1 MSQEMPKQALIH
13 TLEKMLEP
21 ITGKIVSLS
30 ASDLLAVW
38 DFFDL
43 NHDGALT
50 DEEYELFVRIFG
62 EILKNVFPNYSRT
75 SIPDLITASINPGMP
90 YQIGIDEIS
99 HLLDEEE
106 RFLLVFRK
114 LSNISSSFEF
124 MKIWREFDSDGNGLL
139 DSSELQAF
147 LRKLL
152 AKTSVPVTEEKIQEF
167 AALIM
172 RFFDMNSDGHLQIC
186 EMSKLLPTK
195 NNILANNTLHD
206 ISEAELDKIFDFY
219 DQDHNGVIEN
229 EEFEG
234 LVKDLMDSAKK
245 NYMSKDLDEFRDL
258 LLKQWDENSDGK
270 ISKAELK
277 LLLRH
282 SRSL

>member
-21 ITGKIVSLS
+21 ITGKAVSLS
-30 ASDLLAVW
+30 ATDLLAVW

-62 EILKNVFPNYSRT
+62 EILKNVFPNYNRT

-90 YQIGIDEIS
+90 YQIGIDE
-99 HLLDEEE
+99 
-106 RFLLVFRK
+106 
-114 LSNISSSFEF
+114 
-124 MKIWREFDSDGNGLL
+124 IWREFDSDGNGLL

-195 NNILANNTLHD
+195 NNILANNTLQD

-234 LVKDLMDSAKK
+234 LVKDLLDSAKK
-245 NYMSKDLDEFRDL
+245 NYMSQDLDEFRDL

-270 ISKAELK
+270 ISKTELK
-277 LLLRH
+277 LLLHH
-282 SRSL
+282 SRSM